1 VGRDAET
8 RYVRTPDGLHIA
20 YQVVGD
26 GSTDLVFIPGWLS
39 HDVEAQWDQPLLA
52 HSLRRMAAFSRL
64 IVFDQRGAGLSDPV
78 PLANLP
84 TLEELGADVLA
95 VLDAVG
101 SKRAVIFGTH
111 QGGPIAI
118 AFAATFPSR
127 VANLVLVNTFARLA
141 RARDYP
147 VGVPE
152 ELLEARLRERNE
164 QWGVKLDTRG
174 FNPSLVDEEGTRE
187 AGLRS
192 ERVCASPGTAR
203 ALRRAGFFFDVR
215 SMLPMISAP
224 TLVVHR
230 ADVEEFRVGH
240 GQYLAQQIPDVKYVE
255 LPGADSSFYVGDAD
269 SLLDE
274 VEEFVTGTRACPE
287 PDRVLTTVLFT
298 DVAGSTARPPS
309 PGSRGR
315 RDLLDEC
322 GGVARRQL
330 ECYGSRIVKTTGEG
344 LLATFDGP
352 ADGINCARS
361 IRDALGAFGLVT
373 RSGLHSGEVEVR
385 GTDLS
390 GIAVNLAHR
399 VQETAAPGEVLVS
412 RTVVDLVA
420 GSGLEFDDRDDHN
433 LNGVPGRWRLF
444 AVEG

>member
-1 VGRDAET
+1 MVET
-8 RYVRTPDGLHIA
+8 RYVRTPDGFHIA

-26 GSTDLVFIPGWLS
+26 GSIDLVFIPGWLS
-39 HDVEAQWDQPLLA
+39 HDVEAQWDEPLLA
-52 HSLRRMAAFSRL
+52 HSLRRLASFSRL
-64 IVFDQRGAGLSDPV
+64 IVFDKRGVGLSDPV

-84 TLEELGADVLA
+84 TLEQLGADVLA
-95 VLDAVG
+95 VMDAVE

-111 QGGPIAI
+111 QGGPMAV

-127 VANLVLVNTFARLA
+127 VASLVLVNTFARLA
-141 RARDYP
+141 RACDYP
-147 VGVPE
+147 VGVPV
-152 ELLEARLRERNE
+152 ELLEARLHERNE
-164 QWGVKLDTRG
+164 QWGVTLDTRA
-174 FNPSLVDEEGTRE
+174 FNPSLIDEEGTRE

-192 ERVCASPGTAR
+192 ERLCASPGTAR

-240 GQYLAQQIPDVKYVE
+240 GQYLAEQIPDAKYVE

-274 VEEFVTGTRACPE
+274 VEEFVTGTRSAPE

-298 DVAGSTARPPS
+298 DVAGSTERAAS
-309 PGSRGR
+309 PGDRGR
-315 RDLLDEC
+315 RDLLDEHD
-322 GGVARRQL
+322 GLARRQL
-330 ECYGSRIVKTTGEG
+330 ECYGSRIVKTTGNG

-352 ADGINCARS
+352 AHAIKCARS
-361 IRDALGAFGLVT
+361 IRDALRALGLVT

-390 GIAVNLAHR
+390 GIAVHLAHR
-399 VQETAAPGEVLVS
+399 VQETAAAGEVLVS

-433 LNGVPGRWRLF
+433 LKGVPGTWRLF
-444 AVEG
+444 ALKG